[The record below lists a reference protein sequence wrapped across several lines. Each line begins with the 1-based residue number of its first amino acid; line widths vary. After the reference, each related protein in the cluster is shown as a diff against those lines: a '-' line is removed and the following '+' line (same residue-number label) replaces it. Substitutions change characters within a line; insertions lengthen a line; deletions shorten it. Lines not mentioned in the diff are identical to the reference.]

1 MPLGQTGLSDSWL
14 MKVRNNV
21 IIMEGLAFRFFKKK
35 LNFVIYLKRK
45 QCYFTNAIRCFQFCF
60 CNNINFPCD

>member
-21 IIMEGLAFRFFKKK
+21 IIMEGLAFRFLKK
-35 LNFVIYLKRK
+35 N
-45 QCYFTNAIRCFQFCF
+45 
-60 CNNINFPCD
+60 